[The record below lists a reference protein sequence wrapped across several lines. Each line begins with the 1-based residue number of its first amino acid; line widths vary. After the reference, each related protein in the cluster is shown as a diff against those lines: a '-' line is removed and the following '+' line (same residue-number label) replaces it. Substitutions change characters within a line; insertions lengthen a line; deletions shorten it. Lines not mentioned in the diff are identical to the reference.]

1 MNNLNYEELI
11 SILSRKL
18 DSNDKNRHF
27 IALSGPP
34 ASGKS
39 TISEKIAND
48 LSSKGYE
55 SNVLQMDG
63 FHYDDQ
69 ILKDKNLI
77 SKKGAPET
85 FDVMG
90 LASFLSRLKN
100 ESEVV
105 VPIFDRS
112 LELSRSSAVIIPKE
126 TKVIV
131 TEGNYLLLNSNPW
144 KILQNFF
151 DTTIM
156 IQCEKSILEK
166 RLLDRWKKF
175 KLSDDQIHQK
185 VYDNDLPN
193 GINVI
198 KNSSKADYNLI

>member
-1 MNNLNYEELI
+1 MNNLNYEKLI

-48 LSSKGYE
+48 LSSKGYQ

-144 KILQNFF
+144 RILQNFF

>member
-18 DSNDKNRHF
+18 DSNDKNRYF

-48 LSSKGYE
+48 LSSKGYQ

-90 LASFLSRLKN
+90 LASFLSRLKD

-185 VYDNDLPN
+185 IYDNDLPN

>member
-18 DSNDKNRHF
+18 DSNDKNRYF

-48 LSSKGYE
+48 LSSKGYQ

-112 LELSRSSAVIIPKE
+112 LELSRSSALIIPKE